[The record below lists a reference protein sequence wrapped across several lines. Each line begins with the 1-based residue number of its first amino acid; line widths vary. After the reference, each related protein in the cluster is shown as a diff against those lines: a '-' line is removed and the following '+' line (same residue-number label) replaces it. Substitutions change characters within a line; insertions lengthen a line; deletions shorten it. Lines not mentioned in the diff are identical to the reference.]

1 MNYYV
6 WNDDDCSNV
15 TKDIQ
20 EARDWRDSFTKQ
32 GQDSYIVD
40 EDNNIVE

>member
-15 TKDIQ
+15 TEDIN
-20 EARDWRDSFTKQ
+20 EARTWRDEFLAE

-40 EDNNIVE
+40 EDNEIVY